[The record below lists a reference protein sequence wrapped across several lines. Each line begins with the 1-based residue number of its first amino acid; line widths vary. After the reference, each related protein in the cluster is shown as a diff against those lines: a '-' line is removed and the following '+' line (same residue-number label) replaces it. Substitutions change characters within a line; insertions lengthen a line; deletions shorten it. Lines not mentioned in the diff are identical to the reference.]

1 MKKYLIYITLAFAA
15 MLTASSCHER
25 YVTYDDAEYVM
36 FADTIATY
44 PVQQDVEYFSIP
56 VVSTVTRDYDRT
68 FGVEIVDK
76 GNNAIEGLHYRLQSN
91 TVTIKAGETRA
102 DVMVHGI
109 YDNIEAEDQ
118 LTFQLRL
125 VMNDDLVMPLYG
137 KDTKANLM
145 KVCPFDINAFT
156 GYCVFTSM
164 FLYDY
169 SITGSYQRLVYTAKH
184 PTEENTIICRNWLND
199 GYDVTMK
206 FHTEDQ
212 LTFQLRLVMN
222 DDLVMPL
229 YGKDTKAQL
238 MKVCPFDINAF
249 TGYCVFTSMFL
260 YDYSLTGSYQR
271 LVYTE
276 KHPTEENT
284 IICRNWLND
293 GYDVTMKFH
302 PEDPLRRVV
311 TMDEGQVAS
320 DEGSFFGTAHGD
332 DKILVRSSSINESLF
347 FTCGSYLYLWAEI
360 YVEHLGAPVGT
371 VGHFYNIMEWISD
384 EEAERLRNEG
394 M

>member
-44 PVQQDVEYFSIP
+44 PVQQDVGYFSIP
-56 VVSTVTRDYDRT
+56 VVSTVTRDYDRR
-68 FGVEIVDK
+68 FGVEIIDK

-109 YDNIEAEDQ
+109 YDNIAAEDQ

-169 SITGSYQRLVYTAKH
+169 SITGSYQRLVYT
-184 PTEENTIICRNWLND
+184 
-199 GYDVTMK
+199 
-206 FHTEDQ
+206 
-212 LTFQLRLVMN
+212 
-222 DDLVMPL
+222 
-229 YGKDTKAQL
+229 
-238 MKVCPFDINAF
+238 
-249 TGYCVFTSMFL
+249 
-260 YDYSLTGSYQR
+260 
-271 LVYTE
+271 E

-302 PEDPLRRVV
+302 PEDPLKRVV

-332 DKILVRSSSINESLF
+332 DKILVRSSSLNESLF

-360 YVEHLGAPVGT
+360 YVENLGEPVGT

-384 EEAERLRNEG
+384 EEAQRLRNEG